1 MPDSS
6 LGALQELKD
15 AISQESCIPKPP
27 FIELGEGN
35 ASILN
40 YNLPQATCYSATA
53 LVKLTIPLE
62 SFKASERTVPVDNFW
77 DIHAS
82 RSIDAIRVD
91 LDTRV
96 RALPRQSLLADAFE
110 LNARSVASA
119 QAGANVESLKV
130 ANRDDIL
137 ADSVTEK
144 PMVRFYK
151 PEVTKD
157 LVSVRIKQ
165 GYMPVPYIRF
175 SGLRDFYYIPK
186 PVTPKP
192 QISIVLHYK
201 VCSFLGDYGAGQTI
215 KTFSL
220 LPGEKVEIGIRHYQR
235 NESTRKQTQ
244 HVLDSFSTSAAEEL
258 QDTVENEFLHTSGET
273 NGETKESNW
282 NVGGNLGISVGVF
295 NLGVQ
300 GGGGGAKTKSFAST
314 VQDQTRILDS
324 AISKHVAKA
333 DTLRQIDVNVESSD
347 TSITESEETIK
358 RFIENYN
365 KSRVLNF
372 VFRQLMQEYIS
383 ITYLDNVTFT
393 YSNGYPEKSRTC
405 GLAELESMLTDV
417 LVDST
422 TVQAEANKIYTYL
435 CNIIDYTGTKT
446 SFIEL
451 IREDNAN
458 CINPTAPHVVSDYVR
473 KRRINKVIDG
483 VTYSVELE
491 QTAKGKTV
499 PGIITSVQSRIIRTS
514 SLVVDALLGQG
525 EALDCYNQ
533 KLQDAASINA
543 HLTNLENVQKINTI
557 ELMASDVRPD
567 AYKKIFGD
575 CCPTPQNV
583 LCNCNTPTPDA

>member
-1 MPDSS
+1 MSDSS

-40 YNLPQATCYSATA
+40 YNIPQATCYSATA
-53 LVKLTIPLE
+53 LVKLTIPLK

-130 ANRDDIL
+130 AIRDDIL

-186 PVTPKP
+186 PITPKP

-220 LPGEKVEIGIRHYQR
+220 LPGEK
-235 NESTRKQTQ
+235 
-244 HVLDSFSTSAAEEL
+244 
-258 QDTVENEFLHTSGET
+258 
-273 NGETKESNW
+273 
-282 NVGGNLGISVGVF
+282 
-295 NLGVQ
+295 
-300 GGGGGAKTKSFAST
+300 
-314 VQDQTRILDS
+314 
-324 AISKHVAKA
+324 
-333 DTLRQIDVNVESSD
+333 
-347 TSITESEETIK
+347 
-358 RFIENYN
+358 
-365 KSRVLNF
+365 
-372 VFRQLMQEYIS
+372 
-383 ITYLDNVTFT
+383 
-393 YSNGYPEKSRTC
+393 
-405 GLAELESMLTDV
+405 
-417 LVDST
+417 
-422 TVQAEANKIYTYL
+422 TYL

-499 PGIITSVQSRIIRTS
+499 PGIITSVQSRIVRTS

-557 ELMASDVRPD
+557 ELMAPDVRPD
-567 AYKKIFGD
+567 AYKKIFGE

>member
-1 MPDSS
+1 MAETS
-6 LGALQELKD
+6 LQALQELKD
-15 AISQESCIPKPP
+15 AISQESCISKEP
-27 FIELGEGN
+27 FIELGTGQ
-35 ASILN
+35 AAVLN
-40 YNLPQATCYSATA
+40 YNLPQSTCYSATA
-53 LVKLTIPLE
+53 LVKLPIPIE
-62 SFKASERTVPVDNFW
+62 SFKDSERTVPADNFW
-77 DIHAS
+77 DLHAT
-82 RSIDAIRVD
+82 RSVDAIRVD
-91 LDTRV
+91 LDTRIK
-96 RALPRQSLLADAFE
+96 AIPRQELLADAFE
-110 LNARSVASA
+110 MNARSVASA
-119 QAGANVESLKV
+119 QAGANIESLKV

-144 PMVRFYK
+144 PMIRMYK
-151 PEVTKD
+151 HEVTKD

-235 NESTRKQTQ
+235 NESTKKQAQ
-244 HVLDSFSTSAAEEL
+244 HILDSFSTSAAEEL
-258 QDTVENEFLHTSGET
+258 QDTVEQEFLHTSGET
-273 NGETKESNW
+273 KGETKESNW

-295 NLGVQ
+295 NLGIQ

-314 VQDQTRILDS
+314 VQDQSRILDS
-324 AISKHVAKA
+324 AITKHVAKA
-333 DTLRQIDVNVESSD
+333 DTLRQRDVNVESTD
-347 TSITESEETIK
+347 TNITESEETIK
-358 RFIENYN
+358 RYIENFN

-372 VFRQLMQEYIS
+372 VFRQLMQEFIS
-383 ITYLDNVTFT
+383 ITYLDNVTFSYT
-393 YSNGYPEKSRTC
+393 NGYPEKSRTC
-405 GLAELESMLTDV
+405 GLADLETMLTD
-417 LVDST
+417 LLTAPT
-422 TVQAEANKIYTYL
+422 TVQEEANKIYTYL
-435 CNIIDYTGTKT
+435 CNILDFTGTKT

-451 IREDNAN
+451 VSEDNSN
-458 CINPTAPHVVSDYVR
+458 CINPTAPKILSSYVR
-473 KRRINKVIDG
+473 KRRITKVIDG
-483 VTYSVELE
+483 QNHSVELE

-543 HLTNLENVQKINTI
+543 HLTNLENVQKINTM
-557 ELMASDVRPD
+557 ELIAPDARAD